1 MIKQK
6 EGSIFKIE
14 RYRLDDGPG
23 IRTTVFLKGCPLRC
37 YWCSNPESQNIYP
50 EIMYN
55 KSLCIKEC
63 NECIKACLSSALKKD
78 EEGKVRIDRQLCKR
92 CNKCADV
99 CCTKALIN
107 VGKNIT
113 AEEVLREIKK
123 DIPFYKATG
132 GGVTI
137 SGGEPLFQL
146 EFTQEILK
154 GCKEKWGL
162 HTVLDTSGYGN
173 LGEILNYTDLV
184 LYDIKLI
191 DSVTHKEYTGKSNE
205 IILKN
210 LEEISKKS
218 IPMIVRIPVIPGIND
233 SEKNIVEVV
242 EILKGLQ
249 FMHVE
254 LLPYHRLGVN
264 KYKMLGREYKLK
276 STKQPTK
283 TSLNIIRNLFIS
295 NNIECKIVI

>member
-78 EEGKVRIDRQLCKR
+78 EEGKIRIDRQFCKR

-107 VGKNIT
+107 VGKNVTI
-113 AEEVLREIKK
+113 EEVLKKIEK

-162 HTVLDTSGYGN
+162 HTVLDTSGYGD
-173 LGEILNYTDLV
+173 LGDVLKYTDLV
-184 LYDIKLI
+184 LCDIKLM
-191 DSVTHKEYTGKSNE
+191 DPFEHKKFTGVSNKYIFE
-205 IILKN
+205 NIRKISQKNVSLIIR
-210 LEEISKKS
+210 
-218 IPMIVRIPVIPGIND
+218 RIVIPGIND
-233 SEKNIVEVV
+233 SKEEINNLIEFLKDINILRVD
-242 EILKGLQ
+242 
-249 FMHVE
+249 
-254 LLPYHRLGVN
+254 LLPYHRLGID
-264 KYKMLGREYKLK
+264 KYGTLDRNYKLK
-276 STKQPTK
+276 SIKQPTK
-283 TSLNIIRNLFIS
+283 DSLNTIKKLFLS
-295 NNIECKIVI
+295 NNIKCKIVI